1 MSNKKNKKV
10 QEVNKKEVEKK
21 VEVEAQEEE
30 KERSIFKR
38 YLILIFVFVL
48 CMGVVIYLCKWYK
61 VYDDYQKEIPV
72 IRDTLFEITDVD
84 LEHYILDNPTN
95 VIYMCTASD
104 EVCRSFEKDFKKL
117 VIKKEYTD
125 KIVYLNLSGLDQEKF
140 VEDFNNKYQFKIK
153 LTVDYPAIVMFEDG
167 KISALLQENDKRDF
181 TISTVKDF
189 LDLNM
194 IGE

>member
-1 MSNKKNKKV
+1 MSNKKEKN
-10 QEVNKKEVEKK
+10 VNKKEVKK
-21 VEVEAQEEE
+21 VEAHEEE
-30 KERSIFKR
+30 KERSLFKR
-38 YLILIFVFVL
+38 YLILAFIFIL
-48 CMGVVIYLCKWYK
+48 CMGLVIYLCKWYK

-72 IRDTLFEITDVD
+72 IRDTLSEITDVD
-84 LEHYILDNPTN
+84 LEHYILDNPTT

-104 EVCRSFEKDFKKL
+104 EVCRDFEKDFKKL

-140 VEDFNNKYQFKIK
+140 VEDFNNKYNFKIK

-167 KISALLQENDKRDF
+167 KITSLLQENDKRDF
-181 TISTVKDF
+181 TISTVKDY
-189 LDLNM
+189 LELNM